1 MLRYSALLAAGALAV
16 HQLRYLL
23 AGSAPDASVH
33 GYLGPAGSLLAG
45 LMVVALA
52 RMVLGRAARMPR
64 LGVLWPSTAV
74 ALVAIY
80 CAQETAEGVSPVAGG
95 GWLAAPLALLVALV
109 IALVARGA
117 GRASARARRP
127 WRAPLAERHPASVA
141 SALAVQ
147 ARPAG
152 PRLRPARGPPLQV
165 AVT

>member
-1 MLRYSALLAAGALAV
+1 MLRYSALLATGALAV

-23 AGSAPDASVH
+23 AGSAPEASVH

-64 LGVLWPSTAV
+64 LGVLWPATAV

-80 CAQETAEGVSPVAGG
+80 CVQETAEGVSPVAGG
-95 GWLAAPLALLVALV
+95 AWLAAPLALVVALG
-109 IALVARGA
+109 IALVAAGA
-117 GRASARARRP
+117 GRANANARRP
-127 WRAPLAERHPASVA
+127 WGAPLADTPAPVA
-141 SALAVQ
+141 FVLAAQ
-147 ARPAG
+147 ARPAAA
-152 PRLRPARGPPLQV
+152 RVLPARGPPLQV